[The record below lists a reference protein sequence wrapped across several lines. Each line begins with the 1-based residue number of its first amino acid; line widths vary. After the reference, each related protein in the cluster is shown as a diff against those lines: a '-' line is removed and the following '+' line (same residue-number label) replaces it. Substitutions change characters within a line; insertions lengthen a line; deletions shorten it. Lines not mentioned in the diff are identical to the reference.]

1 MFLRFILER
10 TAYIPWW
17 LIIVQYVS
25 PMEIAFF
32 SDCNGLR
39 AGLFSH
45 NGCASWLLPWELS
58 GP

>member
-32 SDCNGLR
+32 FRL
-39 AGLFSH
+39 
-45 NGCASWLLPWELS
+45 
-58 GP
+58 